1 MITPPYFLKGSI
13 FEMQMLTSA
22 RSQVLINFPEISE
35 KLLEIAR
42 TRINITRNLRK
53 DKMAKIHVR
62 PGPKTSSVLL
72 SPQSMA
78 SMQINEMGSSVL
90 QDHSSFRSLVSEAHR
105 RDVLE
110 ILNAV
115 SSLTHKIQGL
125 AE

>member
-1 MITPPYFLKGSI
+1 
-13 FEMQMLTSA
+13 MLTSA